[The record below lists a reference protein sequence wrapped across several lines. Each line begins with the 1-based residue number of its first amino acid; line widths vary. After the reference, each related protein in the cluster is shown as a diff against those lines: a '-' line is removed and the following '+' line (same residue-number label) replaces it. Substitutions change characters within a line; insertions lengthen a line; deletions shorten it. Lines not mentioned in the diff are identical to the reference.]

1 MLINAKDLNGF
12 NVAASDAPAGEV
24 KDTYFDDVLWT
35 VRYLVVDTRAW
46 LKGREVLISPLA
58 VTHIDRDR
66 QRLDLAVTQKQVDE
80 SPSIETD
87 KPVSRMMEAHLN
99 RYYGYPDYWTFG
111 TNAPIWGW
119 GDLPVLPPASA
130 EPIPPLDSGDT
141 NTHLRSSREV
151 MGYHI
156 KARDETFGHVED
168 MLVDPESW
176 AIRYLLI
183 DTRNWWPGPPVL
195 VGVEWAADI
204 DWNTRTLAV
213 DLDAER
219 IKSSPQYDPA
229 NPLSREYETDL
240 HKHYGRSV
248 YWRQ

>member
-1 MLINAKDLNGF
+1 MLINAKELNGF
-12 NVAASDAPAGEV
+12 NVAGSDAPAGEV
-24 KDTYFDDVLWT
+24 KDTYFDDVRWT

-46 LKGREVLISPLA
+46 LKGREVLISPLSVA
-58 VTHIDRDR
+58 HLDRER

-87 KPVSRMMEAHLN
+87 KPVSRMLESHLN

-111 TNAPIWGW
+111 ANAPIWGW
-119 GDLPVLPPASA
+119 GDLPVLPSNLGVPS
-130 EPIPPLDSGDT
+130 PLDSGDT
-141 NTHLRSSREV
+141 NTHLRSTREV

-156 KARDETFGHVED
+156 KAHDETFGHVED
-168 MLVDPESW
+168 LLIDPDSW

-195 VGVEWAADI
+195 VGAEWAADI
-204 DWNTRTLAV
+204 DWATRTLAM
-213 DLDAER
+213 DMDAER
-219 IKSSPQYDPA
+219 IKACPPYDPA
-229 NPLSREYETDL
+229 SPVSREYETDL
-240 HKHYGRSV
+240 HRHYGRSV